1 MAERRMVAKS
11 IVDSDSFID
20 LPNSA
25 RLLYYDLLIR
35 ADDDGFINSPNKIMR
50 MTGASQ
56 DDLTILALKK
66 FIIPFDNGV
75 VVIKHWRI
83 HNYIRKDTY
92 KETNYKEQKA
102 LLSYDENNAYTMRGR
117 IVDEPLT
124 QDRIGKDIDRIGI
137 YLPLKDGTEYEI
149 TDEFMVD
156 LKSTFSNKNV
166 EDELKKMRSWLIANP
181 QKRKTKTGI
190 KRFINGW
197 LSRETKGYEEI
208 MPKYEKTDW
217 ERILGK

>member
-11 IVDSDSFID
+11 IIDSDSFID

-35 ADDDGFINSPNKIMR
+35 ADDDGFINSPKKIMR

-102 LLSYDENNAYTMRGR
+102 LLSYDENNAYTIRGR
-117 IVDEPLT
+117 IVDGSLT
-124 QDRIGKDIDRIGI
+124 QDRIGKDIERLNI

-149 TDEFMVD
+149 TDEYLD
-156 LKSTFSNKNV
+156 SLKSTFSNKNV
-166 EDELKKMRSWLIANP
+166 EDELKKMRSWLVSNP
-181 QKRKTKTGI
+181 PKRKTKTGI